1 MEFLIELIIDIVG
14 GGILEGA
21 VDGLESQKVPMPL
34 RILLAVFLF
43 ALLIGAG
50 VFFVIAVKSTES
62 VALGILLGAVFVGLF
77 GALTWKVCKVFKN
90 RKHVD

>member
-14 GGILEGA
+14 EGILEGA

-62 VALGILLGAVFVGLF
+62 VVLGIVLGTIFVGLF

-90 RKHVD
+90 RKSIN